1 MKNLKNKFI
10 FSIIFL
16 ILLILWFETY
26 SFYSI
31 RDVNSYITLANW
43 TWYIDDKNLVLQKRE
58 LIKVWNT
65 IKTIWTDS
73 LAVIEWWD
81 SSITRLWWETEVVIK
96 ENNITTDLSKIQISL
111 NLVKWKTWN
120 NLVSIFWKES
130 YFKQYVDD
138 VEAWVRWTVFEINK
152 DKDYVYVENHEIT
165 LKNTTTSKEVLL
177 TEEKP
182 MSLKTFTLIDLQE
195 FILNFKDKTWEEI
208 NKKFDQEFL
217 SNLQTWIT
225 KELSEN
231 NPINMIL
238 WIFSKKYSTLNS
250 INSFDNLDK
259 VKTKI
264 SKLNDAEKKFV
275 YDKIFSK
282 YQDIN
287 FLTPQDKDYDK
298 KLYYKE
304 VLIELSYDEN
314 NTESLI
320 KNSLYDINDM
330 VSSNDISKLKDSV
343 KVLVNNKK
351 KIKELNIN
359 FNDYVDLSSA
369 PVSLKDS
376 LIQWLEPLEE
386 ILNINLDI
394 DSLLKLEEKATK
406 KVNEFLEN
414 KVWPLIDSIKN
425 K

>member
-16 ILLILWFETY
+16 ILLVLWFETY
-26 SFYSI
+26 SFYST
-31 RDVNSYITLANW
+31 RDTNSYISLVNW
-43 TWYIDDKNLVLQKRE
+43 TGFLDEKNLEIKKRE
-58 LIKVWNT
+58 ILKVWNT
-65 IKTIWTDS
+65 IKTIWEES
-73 LAVIEWWD
+73 LAIIEWWD
-81 SSITRLWWETEVVIK
+81 NSITRLWWNTEVIIK
-96 ENNITTDLSKIQISL
+96 ENNIASDLSKIQISI

-120 NLVSIFWKES
+120 NLVSLFWKDS
-130 YFKQYVDD
+130 YFKHYVDD
-138 VEAWVRWTVFEINK
+138 VEAWVRGTIFEINK

-165 LKNTTTSKEVLL
+165 LKNITTSKEVLL

-225 KELSEN
+225 SQLNEN

-250 INSFDNLDK
+250 INSFDEITK
-259 VKTKI
+259 VKTQI
-264 SKLNDAEKKFV
+264 SKLNDMEKKFV
-275 YDKIFSK
+275 YDKVFSK

-287 FLTPQDKDYDK
+287 FISPEDKDYDK

-304 VLIELSYDEN
+304 VLIESSYDEN

-330 VSSNDISKLKDSV
+330 ISSNNLSKLKESV
-343 KVLVNNKK
+343 DVLTNNKDK
-351 KIKELNIN
+351 LKDINID
-359 FNDYVDLSSA
+359 FNKYIDLSSV
-369 PVSLKDS
+369 PTWLKES
-376 LIQWLEPLEE
+376 LIKWLEPLEE
-386 ILNINLDI
+386 ILNINLNF
-394 DSLLKLEEKATK
+394 DSLLNLEDKA
-406 KVNEFLEN
+406 NEFIKN
-414 KVWPLIDSIKN
+414 NVWELIDSIRKQ
-425 K
+425 